1 MTSNPSLATLIPPA
15 VLDAGLDESM
25 QLRTVFHGTFEPEI
39 PESDWHM
46 RRLFHFGTR
55 QSAIE
60 RLAKLIHYEGA
71 KGTPRIVEFE
81 HPFAQD
87 EILQLA
93 QDWRTNG
100 PIELAL
106 ALSSHYKVEA
116 PATSQRFEL
125 IRARYVEAK
134 ADASDYGEEAELKSI
149 AAEQL
154 ASAIDDLGIRCISYP
169 NDVEDK
175 GVMSYCS
182 VTPFVMQ
189 RFLVSTPSSD
199 ELNLAS

>member
-1 MTSNPSLATLIPPA
+1 
-15 VLDAGLDESM
+15 
-25 QLRTVFHGTFEPEI
+25 
-39 PESDWHM
+39 M
-46 RRLFHFGTR
+46 RRFFHFGTR
-55 QSAIE
+55 QAAIE
-60 RLAKLIHYEGA
+60 RLAKIIHYEGA
-71 KGTPRIVEFE
+71 KGTPKIVEFE

-87 EILQLA
+87 EILQLT

-106 ALSSHYKVEA
+106 ALERYYKVEA

-125 IRARYVEAK
+125 IRARFLDAK
-134 ADASDYGEEAELKSI
+134 ADPSGYSDVAELKNN

-154 ASAIDDLGIRCISYP
+154 ASTIDDLGIRCISYP

-175 GVMSYCS
+175 GGISYCS

-189 RFLVSTPSSD
+189 RFLVSTPSSE
-199 ELNLAS
+199 ELNIVS